1 MRSLH
6 AIAFVLYAATP
17 TAWIVTLVVLLT
29 THGGSIAPWAG
40 DDWSLMCAVLVVP
53 LPLAAG
59 LLRVPAP
66 QRRATAPRGC

>member
-1 MRSLH
+1 MRSLQ
-6 AIAFVLYAATP
+6 AIAFVLCATAP
-17 TAWIVTLVVLLT
+17 TAWIVTFAVLLA
-29 THGGSIAPWAG
+29 THGGSIAPWAA